1 MRESIGT
8 EETDNRPYWGINQDL
23 GIAISVSDLR
33 KSYGDIKAVDGVS
46 LEVFEGEIF
55 GILGPNG
62 AGKTTTLEMIETLRE
77 PDAGEITV
85 SGMDTRSYARAI
97 KGVIGV
103 QLQSAVFIDE
113 LTVRETIDFFA
124 SFYDRSLP
132 VDSLIARAELGDKAG
147 ARVNTLSGGQSKRLS
162 IALALV
168 NDPGIVFLDEPTTG
182 LDPQARRS
190 IWEMIESLRWQGKT
204 VIVTTHYIE
213 EAEYLCDRVAVMDRG
228 KIIALGTPDRLIDE
242 HVPYSVITF
251 RLDPPLDPE
260 VVGGIHGVEGV
271 AAENGSYRVTT
282 PVPQET
288 LIGIVAAAHEHGVKA
303 EDINMKRASLEDV
316 FLKITGRRIRD

>member
-1 MRESIGT
+1 MGT
-8 EETDNRPYWGINQDL
+8 
-23 GIAISVSDLR
+23 AISVRELR
-33 KSYGDIKAVDGVS
+33 KSYGDIKAVDGIS

-77 PDAGEITV
+77 PDAGEISV
-85 SGMDTRSYARAI
+85 LGMDTRSHARAI
-97 KGVIGV
+97 KGLIGV
-103 QLQSAVFIDE
+103 QLQSTVFIDE
-113 LTVRETIDFFA
+113 LTVRETIDFFG

-132 VDSLIARAELGDKAG
+132 VDSLIARAELGEKAG
-147 ARVNTLSGGQSKRLS
+147 SRVNSLSGGQSKRLS

-168 NDPGIVFLDEPTTG
+168 NDPSVIFLDEPTTG

-190 IWEMIESLRWQGKT
+190 VWEMIESLRGQGKT

-228 KIIALGTPDRLIDE
+228 RIIALGTPDRLIDE
-242 HVPYSVITF
+242 HVPYGVITF
-251 RLDPPLDPE
+251 RLTPPLDLE
-260 VVGGIHGVEGV
+260 AVRGIHGVESA